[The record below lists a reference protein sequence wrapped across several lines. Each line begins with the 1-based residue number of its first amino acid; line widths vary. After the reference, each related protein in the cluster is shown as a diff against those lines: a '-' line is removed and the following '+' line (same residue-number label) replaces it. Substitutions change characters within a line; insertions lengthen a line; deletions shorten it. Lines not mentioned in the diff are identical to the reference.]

1 MDYNRTEEKNKGG
14 THMKR
19 CIVATFLSI
28 VLVLSVMLIPAS
40 AAGRFTDVKSGDWYE
55 TFVTNVAEKGLM
67 NGTSANT
74 FSPKKTL
81 TRAELVQTLYAMAG
95 KPRVIRETSFE
106 DLKQDWYKDAVSWA
120 TSAGVTQGL
129 DWKTFGP
136 SNSVT
141 REQAATFLRAYN
153 ENVEV
158 HNTISDRSLDSY
170 RDKALVADWSAPSL
184 RWAVDKGLV
193 KSTSTTSLL
202 LEPRRSITRAE
213 LAVMLTN
220 YEKLTYP
227 EPKEAGENLYPE
239 ILQDLAGRS
248 FVFASGAGA
257 WGNVLSVK
265 DNGEFEGY
273 YRDTDAMGGEGYD
286 ATRAFCNYTGTFYVK
301 KKVSDTA
308 YVLGIRDLKMK
319 NTPGE
324 SFIQD
329 RILMTATAPYGLDNV
344 DDLYLYLPGKTTA
357 DLPEDYKTWD
367 RSAAETSSLP
377 NYGLYNINAGYGW
390 YESSEN

>member
-1 MDYNRTEEKNKGG
+1 M
-14 THMKR
+14 
-19 CIVATFLSI
+19 
-28 VLVLSVMLIPAS
+28 
-40 AAGRFTDVKSGDWYE
+40 
-55 TFVTNVAEKGLM
+55 
-67 NGTSANT
+67 
-74 FSPKKTL
+74 
-81 TRAELVQTLYAMAG
+81 
-95 KPRVIRETSFE
+95 
-106 DLKQDWYKDAVSWA
+106 
-120 TSAGVTQGL
+120 
-129 DWKTFGP
+129 
-136 SNSVT
+136 
-141 REQAATFLRAYN
+141 
-153 ENVEV
+153 
-158 HNTISDRSLDSY
+158 
-170 RDKALVADWSAPSL
+170 
-184 RWAVDKGLV
+184 
-193 KSTSTTSLL
+193 
-202 LEPRRSITRAE
+202 
-213 LAVMLTN
+213 
-220 YEKLTYP
+220 
-227 EPKEAGENLYPE
+227 
-239 ILQDLAGRS
+239 
-248 FVFASGAGA
+248 
-257 WGNVLSVK
+257 K

>member
-158 HNTISDRSLDSY
+158 HNTISDRSLD
-170 RDKALVADWSAPSL
+170 RD
-184 RWAVDKGLV
+184 R
-193 KSTSTTSLL
+193 KS
-202 LEPRRSITRAE
+202 
-213 LAVMLTN
+213 V
-220 YEKLTYP
+220 
-227 EPKEAGENLYPE
+227 
-239 ILQDLAGRS
+239 
-248 FVFASGAGA
+248 V
-257 WGNVLSVK
+257 
-265 DNGEFEGY
+265 
-273 YRDTDAMGGEGYD
+273 
-286 ATRAFCNYTGTFYVK
+286 
-301 KKVSDTA
+301 
-308 YVLGIRDLKMK
+308 
-319 NTPGE
+319 
-324 SFIQD
+324 
-329 RILMTATAPYGLDNV
+329 
-344 DDLYLYLPGKTTA
+344 
-357 DLPEDYKTWD
+357 
-367 RSAAETSSLP
+367 
-377 NYGLYNINAGYGW
+377 
-390 YESSEN
+390 

>member
-1 MDYNRTEEKNKGG
+1 M
-14 THMKR
+14 H
-19 CIVATFLSI
+19 
-28 VLVLSVMLIPAS
+28 SVMLIPAS

-193 KSTSTTSLL
+193 KSTSATSLL